1 MHNDFAS
8 AKSMTFRTKI
18 ILVLII
24 AATFPVAVLGMVSIQ
39 NYEKEMTE
47 RINSFHKSSAA
58 LTASGINEFLQ
69 DAKRSLALSSQVI
82 PFEQFPPADLPD
94 ALKIPYRQFDYV
106 NIVALLTERGRLV
119 SRPAYENA
127 PSDIKGLEGHEAV
140 GRKDLDRFLNNVP
153 TKAAVKEG
161 TAFGDTYYAAHADS
175 PRVALAVS
183 FPVRGGAEQWI
194 LAAEIS
200 LKSILEKIRG
210 ITPHKGGTAFI
221 IDANGYVVCHNAE
234 GPMRARAS
242 LKELD
247 IVRHGQGA
255 SSTVTREYRSVQGTE
270 MSGAFAPIETTS
282 WGLVVAQPVDE
293 AFAVI
298 GRVKAITLFWICLSL
313 VVAVLGGVLLAR
325 GVTAPVRE
333 LAKGAERIAAKDFD
347 SEIAIQTHDEIGQLA
362 RAFNHMQGELK
373 RSFDTITE
381 KNNEIA
387 KWNDELQQRVK
398 DRTWE
403 LRQAEE
409 QIIRSQKMAAVAEL
423 SAGIAHEINNPLT
436 SIMGFSQLMLRQTHS
451 DHKFNQYLKSIVS
464 GSKRIQELVDEML
477 RFGRSSDN
485 PGFTNVDLNQLLEN
499 TITMVRRPLTERR
512 IETITELEAGLPLVN
527 GDHAQLQQ
535 TFVHLF
541 NNAKSAMEY
550 GGKLIVRS
558 EAVEGGAVKVT
569 VKDTGK
575 GIQEENLSK
584 IFELFYT
591 TKDQWNKKGFGLS
604 VADQIIRDHGGKI
617 TVLSKIGIGTIFTIF
632 LPGVQKS
639 TYLG

>member
-1 MHNDFAS
+1 
-8 AKSMTFRTKI
+8 MTFRTKI

-47 RINSFHKSSAA
+47 RIDSFHKRSAA
-58 LTASGINEFLQ
+58 LTASGISEFLQ

-82 PFEQFPPADLPD
+82 PFDQFPPADLPD

-106 NIVALLTERGRLV
+106 NIVALLNRQGTLL

-127 PSDIKGLEGHEAV
+127 PAEIKGLEGHEAV
-140 GRKDLDRFLNNVP
+140 KQQDLDKFLQKVP
-153 TKAAVKEG
+153 IPAAINEG
-161 TAFGDTYYAAHADS
+161 TAFGEPYYSTQAGA
-175 PRVALAVS
+175 PRVALAVA
-183 FPVRGGAEQWI
+183 FPVRGGSEQWI

-200 LKSILEKIRG
+200 LKNIRNKIRS
-210 ITPHKGGTAFI
+210 ITPPKGGTAFI
-221 IDANGYVVCHNAE
+221 VDEHGYVVCHNAE
-234 GPMRARAS
+234 GPMKTRSS
-242 LKELD
+242 LRELD
-247 IVRHGQGA
+247 IVRHGQEA
-255 SSTVTREYRSVQGTE
+255 ATTVTREYRSVEGTD
-270 MSGAFAPIETTS
+270 MAGAYAPIETTR

-313 VVAVLGGVLLAR
+313 VVAVLGGAVLAR
-325 GVTAPVRE
+325 GVAAPVRE
-333 LAKGAERIAAKDFD
+333 LAKGAERIATKNFD
-347 SEIAIQTHDEIGQLA
+347 RDIPIQTHDEIGQLA
-362 RAFNHMQGELK
+362 RTFNHMQRELK
-373 RSFDTITE
+373 QSFDTITE

-436 SIMGFSQLMLRQTHS
+436 SIMGFSQLMLRQTS
-451 DHKFNQYLKSIVS
+451 RNHKFNKYLSSIVS
-464 GSKRIQELVDEML
+464 GSKRIEELVDEML

-485 PGFTNVDLNQLLEN
+485 PSFTNVDLNQLLEN
-499 TITMVRRPLTERR
+499 TIAMLRRQLKERR
-512 IETITELEAGLPLVN
+512 IDTITELATSLPLVS
-527 GDHAQLQQ
+527 GDPAQLQQ

-541 NNAKSAMEY
+541 NNAKSAMES
-550 GGKLIVRS
+550 GGELHVS
-558 EAVEGGAVKVT
+558 TEVVDGGAVKVT

-575 GIQEENLSK
+575 GIPEENLSK

-617 TVLSKIGIGTIFTIF
+617 SVSSRVGIGTIFTIF